1 MARKTKK
8 NGIPFSNENYGGCDS
23 AVNITGTTITPIYV
37 PDTSVLIEGI
47 VSKLVEEGRI
57 SGKIIIHKAVL
68 SELENQANQG
78 RATGYAGLEEVKK
91 LRKIA
96 EQGIIELE
104 VAGQRPSINEIRLAR
119 SGAIDALIRDYAYE
133 VGATLITSDRVQ
145 ALVAEAM
152 GMSVIYIPPRVTGLE
167 KLHIEQFFDENTMS
181 VHIKEGAPIIA
192 KKGTPGN
199 WALVELSSSPL
210 SREEVEK
217 IAREIV
223 EAAKRRQDGFIEID
237 REGSTIIQLGNYR
250 IVITRPPLS
259 EGWEITAVRPVKK
272 LRLEDYKLP
281 SKLLHRLELKAEGIL
296 IAGAPGMGKTTFAQA
311 LAEHYA
317 SKGKI
322 VKTIESPRDM
332 SLPPQIT
339 QYSKSFAQLGEL
351 HDILLLSRPDYTVFD
366 ELRTDEDFKLY
377 IDLRL
382 AGIGMIGVVH
392 ATSPIDAIQRFIRR
406 VDIGMLPS
414 IIDTVIFIDKGSVS
428 KVYGLRMT
436 VKLPTGLREADLARP
451 VVEVRDALTDEL
463 EYEIYTFGEQTVVV
477 PVRSIQSPAYS
488 EKIKRVI
495 ERMVPGAQV
504 DVHDNT
510 VVINVPRIAARAL
523 MKKMKKIRKLEEKYG
538 VTIRVNM
545 IG

>member
-1 MARKTKK
+1 MS
-8 NGIPFSNENYGGCDS
+8 IVNE
-23 AVNITGTTITPIYV
+23 AVTPIYV
-37 PDTSVLIEGI
+37 PDTSVLIEGM
-47 VSKLVEEGRI
+47 VSRLVEEGKI
-57 SGKIIIHKAVL
+57 SGKIIIHRAVL

-91 LRKIA
+91 LRELA
-96 EQGIIELE
+96 RQGRIELE
-104 VAGQRPSINEIRLAR
+104 IAGARPSPSEIRLAK

-152 GMSVIYIPPRVTGLE
+152 GMSVIYIPPRVTSLEQLRIE
-167 KLHIEQFFDENTMS
+167 KLFDENTMS
-181 VHIKEGAPIIA
+181 IHIKEGAPIVA

-199 WALVELSSSPL
+199 WVLVELTSSPL
-210 SREEVEK
+210 SREQVEEM
-217 IAREIV
+217 AREIV
-223 EAAKRRQDGFIEID
+223 EAARRRQDGFIEID
-237 REGSTIIQLGNYR
+237 REGSTIIQLGSFR

-259 EGWEITAVRPVKK
+259 EGWEITAVRLVKK

-281 SKLLHRLELKAEGIL
+281 TKLLHRLESKAEGIL

-311 LAEHYA
+311 LAEYYA
-317 SKGKI
+317 SKGKV

-332 SLPPQIT
+332 KLPPQIT

-414 IIDTVIFIDKGSVS
+414 IIDTVIFIDKGTID

-436 VKLPTGLREADLARP
+436 VKLPTGLREAELARP
-451 VVEVRDALTDEL
+451 VVEVRDVLTDEL

-477 PVRSIQSPAYS
+477 PVKTVQAPMQGD
-488 EKIKRVI
+488 KIRRII
-495 ERMVPGAQV
+495 ERMIPGAQV
-504 DVHDNT
+504 DIHDN
-510 VVINVPRIAARAL
+510 VVVVNVPRLAARTL